1 MKAEIFHESNP
12 HPEPFFI
19 HKEIKFKFLGT
30 EKGEFGWWH
39 TIRNTTNGKTS
50 TVAHSV
56 LEEIVNF

>member
-1 MKAEIFHESNP
+1 MKAQITYDYSP
-12 HPEPFFI
+12 DPRPVFI
-19 HKEIKFKFLGT
+19 HKGVKFAFLGT
-30 EKGEFGWWH
+30 EIVHGGAMH